1 MDQKIINF
9 NESDYFLDYKEL
21 VVINPMLKE
30 ILKEENSFEFSTHLY
45 EFSKIIYDQ
54 FKNEKEEHNSK
65 RF

>member
-30 ILKEENSFEFSTHLY
+30 ILKEENSFEFSKQLY